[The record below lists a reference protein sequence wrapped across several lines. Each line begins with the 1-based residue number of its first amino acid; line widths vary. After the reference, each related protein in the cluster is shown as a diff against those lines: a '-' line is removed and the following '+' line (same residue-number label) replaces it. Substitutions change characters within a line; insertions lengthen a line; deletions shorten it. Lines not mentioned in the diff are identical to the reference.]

1 MLRLSARLPDSRTF
15 PPAFCVSLL
24 PPQQQVFFIA
34 QNSTSFVGIFII
46 YGSFFRNLVPRLM
59 FCRPQLGWRQAD
71 SKKNWLAGG
80 KLCDFPIFLL
90 CKNALRTKY
99 LKCLQNFQVQPPANK
114 ERKGTETVSMAK
126 SES

>member
-1 MLRLSARLPDSRTF
+1 VLRLSARLPDSRTF

-71 SKKNWLAGG
+71 SKKSWLAGG
-80 KLCDFPIFLL
+80 KLCD
-90 CKNALRTKY
+90 